1 MHVVHWGKLYLA
13 GFVIIGILI
22 TVSGCVAQP
31 ASVKSDDQQRK
42 HIAKECDKI
51 LITSKEY
58 SSKTNVF
65 HIEADVYST
74 DEPKQ
79 ADFLLQSLQT
89 YRFDADK
96 AADHWKIEWFG
107 FYNDTDSLNNLKIT
121 DFEGNIRTEADDRAE
136 DTITSRTF
144 TDKTS
149 GKTITGFLTRCSA
162 DIKAEDRDREDGTFY
177 DVIAEMRD
185 GSEYYVAKIPL
196 SDDRKVSE
204 KKQSDIKENSDRLE
218 YLGDGLK
225 AGENGRNRYRF
236 IFNKSLNDSTLD
248 SVSHIKVQEILR

>member
-22 TVSGCVAQP
+22 TVSGCVTQH
-31 ASVKSDDQQRK
+31 ASVQSDDQKQ
-42 HIAKECDKI
+42 IAQKRDDI
-51 LITSKEY
+51 LVTSKEY
-58 SSKTNVF
+58 SAQTNVF
-65 HIEADVYST
+65 YIEADVYSD

-107 FYNDTDSLNNLKIT
+107 FYNNIDSLNNLKIT
-121 DFEGNIRTEADDRAE
+121 DFEGNIRVESDDKAE
-136 DTITSRTF
+136 NTITSRIF
-144 TDKTS
+144 KDKIN
-149 GKTITGFLTRCSA
+149 GKTITVILTRYSA
-162 DIKAEDRDREDGTFY
+162 DIEAEEDGTFY

-196 SDDRKVSE
+196 SDDRKASE
-204 KKQSDIKENSDRLE
+204 KKQSDIKENSDGLE

-248 SVSHIKVQEILR
+248 SVSHIKVKKIL